1 MGLKERVKEIK
12 EKIKRICISLVPQ
25 IDCSI
30 VSSENCRVWRIGR
43 EVKRLYDSMSVDDC
57 EISEDN
63 VIVVE
68 FKGALGWRIHE
79 EDNSKSEQ

>member
-1 MGLKERVKEIK
+1 M
-12 EKIKRICISLVPQ
+12 
-25 IDCSI
+25 
-30 VSSENCRVWRIGR
+30 
-43 EVKRLYDSMSVDDC
+43 KRLYDSMSVDDC